1 MRASM
6 RSLAAAIISGTC
18 LLLPSVALPQ
28 TQSPTPGVSEPSATI
43 SDEKLDATAAAVI
56 RVAALKEQY
65 EQRIAAAPTA
75 QQEGIAKEA
84 ISAMAKAVVEQGL
97 SLEEYTAILQTA
109 QKEPEIRDKI
119 RQRIASAVK

>member
-1 MRASM
+1 MSKRHASIARERWNPLAEAPLAAMHRCVGRGSGSKETDMRVST

-56 RVAALKEQY
+56 QVAALKQEY

-75 QQEGIAKEA
+75 DQESIA
-84 ISAMAKAVVEQGL
+84 
-97 SLEEYTAILQTA
+97 
-109 QKEPEIRDKI
+109 
-119 RQRIASAVK
+119 